1 MSDNHHCYLIYST
14 ANDDPMYVDDFFNFD
29 DMARFHPGVPMVN
42 IIVVV
47 SQVILFSKSDTLA
60 LSLLRWRAESS
71 GRLKVVEI
79 IFKGNVGR
87 DFSSVKCGLNLLQ
100 NSAKKDDSVMVRNRS
115 SYGPT
120 SKDWYK
126 VFSRQYLKF
135 KNTGLVGCTISL
147 KGHPSMTNPEG
158 AIHVQ
163 SYCYF
168 SHWQHL
174 ENLTDDFP
182 GVRSLNRI
190 STIVDGE
197 IELSKRI
204 MNNGLYISCLNWPD
218 AVFDSSMLNCPSNF
232 ECGPV
237 ENIQKIPFRYKIH
250 RKSFRRPRGLL
261 LGFMWII
268 SMRLLSL
275 TQKYLQLEF
284 FKGNILRLY
293 EYD

>member
-1 MSDNHHCYLIYST
+1 MSDDQHCYLIYST

-42 IIVVV
+42 IILVV
-47 SQVILFSKSDTLA
+47 SQVNLFSKADMLA

-71 GRLKVVEI
+71 GHLKVIEI
-79 IFKGNVGR
+79 ILKGNIGR

-100 NSAKKDDSVMVRNRS
+100 NRAKIDDSIMVRNRS

-120 SKDWYK
+120 CKNWYE

-135 KNTGLVGCTISL
+135 QDTGLVGCTISL
-147 KGHPSMTNPEG
+147 KGHPSMANPEG

-168 SHWQHL
+168 SRWKHL
-174 ENLTDDFP
+174 GNLVDDFP
-182 GVRSLNRI
+182 GVQSLNRI
-190 STIVDGE
+190 STIVGGE

-204 MNNGLYISCLNWPD
+204 MNNGLYISCLNWPEV
-218 AVFDSSMLNCPSNF
+218 VFDSSMLNRTLNF
-232 ECGPV
+232 EYGSV
-237 ENIQKIPFRYKIH
+237 ENKKKIPFRYKIH

-261 LGFMWII
+261 LGFMWIFF
-268 SMRLLSL
+268 MRLLGF
-275 TQKYLQLEF
+275 TQQYLQLGF
-284 FKGNILRLY
+284 FKGNFLRLY

>member
-1 MSDNHHCYLIYST
+1 MSDDQHCYLIYST

-29 DMARFHPGVPMVN
+29 DMAHFHPGVPMVN

-47 SQVILFSKSDTLA
+47 SQVNLFSKADMLA

-71 GRLKVVEI
+71 GHLKVVEI
-79 IFKGNVGR
+79 ILKGNVGR
-87 DFSSVKCGLNLLQ
+87 DFSSAKCGLDLLQ
-100 NSAKKDDSVMVRNRS
+100 NIAKKDDSVMVRNRS

-120 SKDWYK
+120 SNDWYK

-135 KNTGLVGCTISL
+135 QGTGLVGCTISL
-147 KGHPSMTNPEG
+147 KGHPSMVNPEG

-174 ENLTDDFP
+174 GKLVDDFP

-204 MNNGLYISCLNWPD
+204 MNNDLYISCLNWPD
-218 AVFDSSMLNCPSNF
+218 AVFDSSMLNRTPNF

-237 ENIQKIPFRYKIH
+237 ENIKKIPFRHKIH

-261 LGFMWII
+261 LGFMWIFF
-268 SMRLLSL
+268 MRLLSFI
-275 TQKYLQLEF
+275 QQYLQSEF
-284 FKGNILRLY
+284 FKGNCLRLY